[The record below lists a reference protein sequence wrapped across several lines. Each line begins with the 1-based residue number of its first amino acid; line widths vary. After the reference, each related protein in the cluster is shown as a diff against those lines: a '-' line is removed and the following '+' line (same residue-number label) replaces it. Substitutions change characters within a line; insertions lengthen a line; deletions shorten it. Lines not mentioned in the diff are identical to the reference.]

1 MKSVDDTYMYTIDLI
16 VVNELQG
23 AVSRFVAHQPPN
35 IYMCVCV
42 CSFYILVSIFTVIG
56 ITDLSENGIFEGET
70 TLFLYIAK
78 SFASLITMK
87 IRKMCIQRKTK
98 KSRAHTYIYILW
110 FLSTRSVP
118 LVHITLTDF
127 HF

>member
-42 CSFYILVSIFTVIG
+42 VSIYWFQFSRVSALRICQ
-56 ITDLSENGIFEGET
+56 
-70 TLFLYIAK
+70 K
-78 SFASLITMK
+78 MVSLK
-87 IRKMCIQRKTK
+87 GRLLCFCILQKV
-98 KSRAHTYIYILW
+98 L
-110 FLSTRSVP
+110 L
-118 LVHITLTDF
+118 L
-127 HF
+127 